1 MRPPSST
8 GCSRPT
14 SAVDGGHG
22 AQADFV
28 TRRLRIGL
36 LVLAGLLVVL
46 LLTALIATYVV
57 LQPERFTAMLQSR
70 AEAAGLD
77 LGLASPAS
85 PTLWPKPALELD
97 GLTLRARGSGTP
109 LIVASRG
116 ELVLPWRTLLGG
128 ETTVSRLELEGARI
142 DMDAVSAY
150 LDTLP
155 SQPTTAGAILPGID
169 AGFRVSRGTLTRG
182 NRLLMSDV
190 DIDAGRLANGR
201 VFDLTLSALVD
212 DKPYTMTLR
221 TRPVLDGG
229 VLTLGAL
236 QLDLASDD
244 RFDATLRG
252 SATWRGGADVGAS
265 LTGRVTRQDAKP
277 LDIVLG
283 MTPANEQDPLFVSMK
298 VDGPTE
304 HADLR
309 VPPLAVAQ
317 WWTGINAGGTP
328 TLPPLLGTVDAEAV
342 DAGSVHITGLRI
354 RATPDGAPVAAAS
367 TSTIAPAGSATAT
380 APMPM
385 PMPMPTPTPTPAGN
399 KLPARAPA
407 PAGTAP

>member
-1 MRPPSST
+1 
-8 GCSRPT
+8 
-14 SAVDGGHG
+14 
-22 AQADFV
+22 V

-36 LVLAGLLVVL
+36 LAVAGLLLGL

-85 PTLWPKPALELD
+85 PTLWPKPALELE

-142 DMDAVSAY
+142 DVDAVSAY

-155 SQPTTAGAILPGID
+155 SRPTTAGAVLPGID
-169 AGFRVSRGTLTRG
+169 TGFRVSRGTLTRG

-190 DIDAGRLANGR
+190 EIDAGRLANGR
-201 VFDLTLSALVD
+201 VFDLTLSALVGGM
-212 DKPYTMTLR
+212 PYTVTLR
-221 TRPVLDGG
+221 TRPLLERGTLTLDG
-229 VLTLGAL
+229 L
-236 QLDLASDD
+236 QLELASDD

-252 SATWRGGADVGAS
+252 AATWRGGADVGAS
-265 LTGRVTRQDAKP
+265 LTGRVTRQEAPP

-283 MTPANEQDPLFVSMK
+283 MTPANEQDPLFVAMK
-298 VDGPTE
+298 LDGPTE

-328 TLPPLLGTVDAEAV
+328 TLPPLLGTVDAATV
-342 DAGSVHITGLRI
+342 DAGPVHVTGLRI
-354 RATPDGAPVAAAS
+354 RATPEDAPVAASS
-367 TSTIAPAGSATAT
+367 TSTTAPAGSATT
-380 APMPM
+380 PMPG
-385 PMPMPTPTPTPAGN
+385 PTPTSTPAGN
-399 KLPARAPA
+399 SMPARAPA